1 MKRLFPVF
9 ALLALF
15 VVSASAADIV
25 DTAAGAGSFNT
36 LVTAVK
42 AAGLVEALKAPGPY
56 TVFAPTDD
64 AFKKLPA
71 GVLEKL
77 LANPAKLAEVL
88 KYHVVSG
95 KVGAAQVITMNG
107 KDVMT
112 LEGSDIKI
120 HVSGGVVKVDKATV
134 IKTDIGCDN
143 GVIHVID
150 SVMLPKNF
158 KL

>member
-1 MKRLFPVF
+1 MKRLFSVF

-15 VVSASAADIV
+15 VASVSAADIV
-25 DTAAGAGSFNT
+25 DTAVGAGSFNT

-95 KVGAAQVITMNG
+95 KVEAAQVITMNG

-120 HVSGGVVKVDKATV
+120 HVSGAVVKVDKATV
-134 IKTDIGCDN
+134 IKTDIACDN

-150 SVMLPKNF
+150 AVMLPKNF

>member
-1 MKRLFPVF
+1 MKRFLSVF

-15 VVSASAADIV
+15 VASASAADIV

-42 AAGLVEALKAPGPY
+42 AAGLVEALKAPGPL

-77 LANPAKLAEVL
+77 LANPAKLAMVL

-95 KVGAAQVITMNG
+95 NVLAAQVVTMNG
-107 KDVMT
+107 KEAKT
-112 LEGSDIKI
+112 LEGSAVKI
-120 HVSGGVVKVDKATV
+120 HVKGSEVKVDNATV
-134 IKTDIGCDN
+134 TKTDIACDN

-150 SVMLPKNF
+150 TVILPKGF
-158 KL
+158 KI

>member
-1 MKRLFPVF
+1 MKRLLFTF
-9 ALLALF
+9 ALLVLCVA
-15 VVSASAADIV
+15 SAPAADIV

-77 LANPAKLAEVL
+77 LANPAKLADVL

-95 KVGAAQVITMNG
+95 NVGAAQVLTMNG
-107 KDVMT
+107 KDVKT

-120 HVSGGVVKVDKATV
+120 RVKGSEVKVDNATV
-134 IKTDIGCDN
+134 IKTDVGCDN

-150 SVMLPKNF
+150 TVMLPKGF
-158 KL
+158 KI